1 MGDFVSL
8 GFALVTPHALQGWE
22 EKSVPPV
29 FYTPS
34 TCLCDL
40 YPSSDLLGWQGKESQ
55 LDGHYAS
62 LGLSHAE
69 SKALTEH
76 LQTLFD
82 RRLWGLDSIFAEL
95 PEARAVARRWLSGV
109 ADLKLLGMEL
119 PGDWLASFLA
129 VYQDG
134 NGKDICAQGKGFAA
148 QAGAAVQGGRILG
161 FEVLGVDAWSD
172 THTSACSDVR
182 QDFRAGFGAEF
193 NAHGFLTTL
202 QQAELAAREYMFEAD
217 GSGIEDCDWF
227 PVRISEWALEAP
239 HES

>member
-1 MGDFVSL
+1 MTDFVSL

-22 EKSVPPV
+22 DKSVPPV

-40 YPSSDLLGWQGKESQ
+40 YPSSDLLGWQSKEGQ
-55 LDGHYAS
+55 LASHYAS

-69 SKALTEH
+69 GEALTEH

-82 RRLWGLDSIFAEL
+82 TRLWGLDSIFTEL
-95 PEARAVARRWLSGV
+95 SGARAVARRWLSGI
-109 ADLKLLGMEL
+109 AGLKVLGLEL
-119 PGDWLASFLA
+119 PGDWQLSFLA
-129 VYQDG
+129 AFQDG
-134 NGKDICAQGKGFAA
+134 NGKDICSQGTGFAA
-148 QAGAAVQGGRILG
+148 RAGATAQGGRVLG
-161 FEVLGVDAWSD
+161 FEVLGVSPWSD
-172 THTSACSDVR
+172 AHTSACSDVR
-182 QDFRAGFGAEF
+182 QDFRAGFGPEF

-202 QQAELAAREYMFEAD
+202 QHAELAAREYMFEAD

-227 PVRISEWALEAP
+227 PVRISEWTLEAT